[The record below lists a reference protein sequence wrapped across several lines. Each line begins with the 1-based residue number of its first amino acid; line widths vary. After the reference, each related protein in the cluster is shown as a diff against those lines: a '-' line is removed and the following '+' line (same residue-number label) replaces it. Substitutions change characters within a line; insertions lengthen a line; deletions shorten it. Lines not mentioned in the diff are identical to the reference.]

1 MKVVTKEEEAAHY
14 KQVLTGGAV
23 GGVVGLGIGA
33 AALSLGTRRY
43 HTVRSLTLPFKAF
56 LLSSS
61 ATFGLIV
68 NAERYSIAFQKA
80 KDPMYGYKSKSART
94 LEEAMANRSTY
105 DKFMSWGRENRY
117 TIVFSSWLASMGVA
131 LAIVNRSKYMTAA
144 QKLVQARVYA
154 QGLTVAV
161 LVITAAFEMNDAKTG
176 AGRWQT
182 VLIVDPNDPEHKS
195 SSRRRFTRRNTRA
208 KTAGRP
214 LTILPYIDMVAAE
227 ERRIAERKKQ
237 GEASAAPAA
246 TKTEAL

>member
-14 KQVLTGGAV
+14 KEVLTGGAI

-33 AALSLGTRRY
+33 AALSLGIRRY

-182 VLIVDPNDPEHKS
+182 VLIVDPNDPEHKKLIEKKVHKEEYEGQD
-195 SSRRRFTRRNTRA
+195 RWKGKFI
-208 KTAGRP
+208 P
-214 LTILPYIDMVAAE
+214 LLYLYPFVIFRSACGIAADNPYFY
-227 ERRIAERKKQ
+227 RH
-237 GEASAAPAA
+237 GCC
-246 TKTEAL
+246 

>member
-182 VLIVDPNDPEHKS
+182 VLIVDPNDPEHKKLIEKKVHKEEYEGQD
-195 SSRRRFTRRNTRA
+195 RW
-208 KTAGRP
+208 K
-214 LTILPYIDMVAAE
+214 DMVAAE